1 MENRRIGI
9 LFFATVL
16 IAFFAG
22 YQVQTFFVTNEP
34 EAYFDVY
41 EQITEALDRY
51 YFYDLDQGEKDAAY
65 VAQMEAIVSAYA
77 TANNDP
83 YTRISAAALNVA
95 PTGDESYVGLGITIS
110 NEEIGL
116 RVLDV
121 LYQGPSFTKLYPND
135 LIIGVMDGTTA
146 IYFEDLDAS
155 ISPTSYLSGVVDEVK
170 SLIVLQP
177 DLEEVVIDITYE
189 NILTPTAYSKPIDT
203 DIAYIKITE
212 FSGYIEGVTDGTAKV
227 FSDRLNELEDTIL
240 LDSTDTLII
249 DLRDNPGG
257 SLTALHNQGSQGL
270 IPGITQQ
277 LLIRNVE
284 MPLFSMINKI
294 DLREDYYGA
303 LTQAK
308 AYDIKVLVNEYSAS
322 AAEVL
327 AAALNI
333 NGGYELYGNY
343 TFGKDVYQNTVL
355 LETIDQ
361 VSYYLTFTEGNWLF
375 DGDKKI
381 SENPLDVNLI
391 SQNGYLSLYNLFFD
405 HVLSLDSV
413 SNSLVEFQA
422 FLNIYFE
429 LEGAQMIRT
438 DGYFDQR
445 TEDYMLM
452 FQIDQGLTQ
461 TSNLDKQ
468 TAQHMFNLLKTYQD
482 DLSNDEQLNQVLT
495 IINS

>member
-22 YQVQTFFVTNEP
+22 YQVQTFLVANEP
-34 EAYFDVY
+34 EEFFDVY
-41 EQITEALDRY
+41 TEITEALDRY
-51 YFYDLDQGEKDAAY
+51 YYYDLDQGEKDAAY
-65 VAQMEAIVSAYA
+65 IAQMEAIVNAYA
-77 TANNDP
+77 ASNNDP

-95 PTGDESYVGLGITIS
+95 PTGDESYVGLGITIAS
-110 NEEIGL
+110 EASGL
-116 RVLDV
+116 RVQDV

-135 LIIGVMDGTTA
+135 LIIGIMDETTA

-155 ISPTSYLSGVVDEVK
+155 ISPTAYLSGSVDEVK

-189 NILTPTAYSKPIDT
+189 TILTPTAYSKSIDT
-203 DIAYIKITE
+203 DIAYLKITE
-212 FSGYIEGVTDGTAKV
+212 FSGYIEDVTEGTAKV
-227 FSDRLNELEDTIL
+227 FSDRLNELEESIL

-249 DLRDNPGG
+249 DLRNNPGG

-277 LLIRNVE
+277 LLIKNVE
-284 MPLFSMINKI
+284 MPLFSMINKM
-294 DLREDYYGA
+294 DMKEDYYGA
-303 LTQAK
+303 LSQAK
-308 AYDIKVLVNEYSAS
+308 AYDIKILVNEYSAS

-327 AAALNI
+327 AAALSV

-343 TFGKDVYQNTVL
+343 TYGKDVYQNTVI
-355 LETIDQ
+355 LETIDS
-361 VSYYLTFTEGNWLF
+361 VSYYLTYTEGNWLF

-381 SENPLDVNLI
+381 SEFPLDVNI
-391 SQNGYLSLYNLFFD
+391 IEQSGYLSLYNLYFD
-405 HVLSLDSV
+405 QVLSLDSV
-413 SNSLVEFQA
+413 SGSLIEIQK

-445 TEDYMLM
+445 TQDYILA
-452 FQIDQGLTQ
+452 FQIEQNLTQ
-461 TSNLDKQ
+461 TSMLDKQ
-468 TAQHMFNLLKTYQD
+468 TAQHMFNLLKTYQN
-482 DLSNDEQLNQVLT
+482 DLAQDVQLNQVLD
-495 IINS
+495 IIGS